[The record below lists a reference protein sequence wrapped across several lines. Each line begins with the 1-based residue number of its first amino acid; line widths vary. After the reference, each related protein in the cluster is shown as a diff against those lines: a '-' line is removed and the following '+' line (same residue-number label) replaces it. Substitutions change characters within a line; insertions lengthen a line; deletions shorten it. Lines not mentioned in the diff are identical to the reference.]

1 MFEVRRT
8 QPRIGMKHVRS
19 AGRLGLFLLT
29 MFLDAGLT
37 LASTAQEPPINPDVP
52 RGSSVDQII
61 QRFATQEQEFKSA
74 REQYTYRQAVQVQ
87 TLDESGGVE
96 GQYDETFDV
105 TFDDRGQR
113 VIKQVS
119 PARSTLKNIS
129 VTKEDIDDIR
139 NRLPFVLTSDELGD
153 YEINYAGR
161 QRLESGE
168 AYLFD
173 VAPKRIESGKRY
185 FEGRIW
191 VDASQYQIIKSFGK
205 TAPNLYTRSGEN
217 LFPSFTTYRS
227 LIDGKYWFPTS
238 TRADDVLHFSN
249 QDVRVR
255 EIVNYTNYHR
265 FGSTSRV
272 IFNGAELP
280 SGPDQQQPVSVQG
293 GEPQTPMP
301 ARGPGGTAQSAANSR
316 VPTRSSAPSAPAGT
330 VTEQITVLERQ
341 ISEAIVKRDIPAWQR
356 LLADGYTDV
365 DSAGAVRDLNAMADE
380 IRAHA
385 YESAEIKELEV
396 RIYNDTVVVVGT
408 RTFKEKTARGPQTTS
423 RRFTDVFLL
432 RSGEWRLASSQSTV
446 LRGAAAAR

>member
-1 MFEVRRT
+1 
-8 QPRIGMKHVRS
+8 MKR
-19 AGRLGLFLLT
+19 ARPARPLALFLFT
-29 MFLDAGLT
+29 IFLVASVT
-37 LASTAQEPPINPDVP
+37 LASAWQEPPINPDVP

-87 TLDESGGVE
+87 TIDQSGGVE
-96 GQYDETFDV
+96 GQYAETFDV

-139 NRLPFVLTSDELGD
+139 NRLPFVLTSDELGEF
-153 YEINYAGR
+153 EINYVGR

-173 VAPKRIESGKRY
+173 VAPRRIESGKRY

-191 VDASQYQIIKSFGK
+191 VDTNQYQIVKSFGK
-205 TAPNLYTRSGEN
+205 TVPNLYTRSGEN

-272 IFNGAELP
+272 IFNGEELP
-280 SGPDQQQPVSVQG
+280 SGPDQQQPISVQG
-293 GEPQTPMP
+293 GESQAQSP
-301 ARGPGGTAQSAANSR
+301 AQGPAGAPQSAANSR
-316 VPTRSSAPSAPAGT
+316 IPTRLPATSIPAGT
-330 VTEQITVLERQ
+330 VTQQIATIERQ
-341 ISEAIVKRDIPAWQR
+341 LSEAIVKGDIPAWQR

-365 DSAGAVRDLNAMADE
+365 DSAGTVRDLNAMANE

-385 YESAEIKELEV
+385 YDSADVKELGV

-408 RTFKEKTARGPQTTS
+408 RTFREKTPRGPQTTS
-423 RRFTDVFLL
+423 KRFTDIFLL

-446 LRGAAAAR
+446 LRGPAAR

>member
-1 MFEVRRT
+1 
-8 QPRIGMKHVRS
+8 MKIMKRVGPLALFIS
-19 AGRLGLFLLT
+19 TLVFLVVGLG
-29 MFLDAGLT
+29 A
-37 LASTAQEPPINPDVP
+37 AKAAAQEPPIDPEVP
-52 RGSSVDQII
+52 RGTSVDQIT
-61 QRFATQEQEFKSA
+61 QRFAAQELEFKRA

-119 PARSTLKNIS
+119 PARSTLKNVS

-153 YEINYAGR
+153 YEINYVGR

-173 VAPKRIESGKRY
+173 VTPKRIESGKRY

-191 VDASQYQIIKSFGK
+191 VDANQYQIVKSFGK
-205 TAPNLYTRSGEN
+205 TVPNLYTRAGEN
-217 LFPSFTTYRS
+217 LFPSFTTNRS

-272 IFNGAELP
+272 IFNGEELP
-280 SGPDQQQPVSVQG
+280 SGSDQQQPVSVQG
-293 GEPQTPMP
+293 GESSSQSP
-301 ARGPGGTAQSAANSR
+301 ARPVGTPQSAANSR
-316 VPTRSSAPSAPAGT
+316 VPTRSSSTSAAAGT
-330 VTEQITVLERQ
+330 VTDQITALERRL
-341 ISEAIVKRDIPAWQR
+341 SEAIVKRDLPAWQR

-365 DSAGAVRDLNAMADE
+365 DSAGTVRDLNAMADE
-380 IRAHA
+380 IQAHN
-385 YESAEIKELEV
+385 YDSAEIKGLEV

-408 RTFKEKTARGPQTTS
+408 RTFKENTPRGLQTTS
-423 RRFTDVFLL
+423 KRFTDVFLL
-432 RSGEWRLASSQSTV
+432 RSGEWRLASSQSTP
-446 LRGAAAAR
+446 LRGPTAAR